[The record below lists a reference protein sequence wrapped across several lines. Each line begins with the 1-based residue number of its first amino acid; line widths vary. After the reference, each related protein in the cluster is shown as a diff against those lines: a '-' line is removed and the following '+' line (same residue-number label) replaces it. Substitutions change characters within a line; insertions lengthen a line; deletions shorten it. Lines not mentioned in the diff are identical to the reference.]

1 MKLSTN
7 MKRTILALFTFTPL
21 FGCGGSGTD
30 AQQFLAGKYVGS
42 IQETDGTVADVEITI
57 ESDGTIMGRCDHLTS
72 PGGAP
77 LGNATLAGAFNQSTG
92 FFEIAGK
99 YQSQTPGP
107 PGGGKD
113 LIHVSGKVPSVNLG
127 SDQLL
132 VIDRGIPYQGQLFR
146 SDKG

>member
-1 MKLSTN
+1 MIKTLS
-7 MKRTILALFTFTPL
+7 KFSILGIITASAIS
-21 FGCGGSGTD
+21 GCGGTGTST
-30 AQQFLAGKYVGS
+30 QSFSAGKYVGS
-42 IQETDGTVADVEITI
+42 IQETDGTTVEVEITI
-57 ESDGTIMGRCDHLTS
+57 DSDGTILRTGSHLTA

-77 LGNATLAGAFNQSTG
+77 LGNAHMEGAFNPLTG

-113 LIHVSGKVPSVNLG
+113 LIHVSGKIPAPNVA

-132 VIDRGIPYQGQLFR
+132 VIDRGVPYQGEIFR
-146 SDKG
+146 QEQG

>member
-1 MKLSTN
+1 MTKAKSKFSILGIIALSV
-7 MKRTILALFTFTPL
+7 LA
-21 FGCGGSGTD
+21 GCGGAGSN
-30 AQQFLAGKYVGS
+30 AQAFSAGKYVGS
-42 IQETDGTVADVEITI
+42 IQETDGTTVEVEITI
-57 ESDGTIMGRCDHLTS
+57 DSDGTIVGRGDHLTA

-77 LGNATLAGAFNQSTG
+77 LGNAHMEGAFNPLTG

-113 LIHVSGKVPSVNLG
+113 LIHVSGKIPAPELN

-132 VIDRGIPYQGQLFR
+132 VIDRGTPYQGQLFR
-146 SDKG
+146 K